1 MHCAAGT
8 IGAYPEWVDLP
19 SARNRRLIVIGAL
32 AFAAAL
38 FAVAIVVYMGNPKT
52 TDLPVAIQ
60 AVSPVAG
67 SNVLSQ
73 SSIVVDLAVG
83 YTGEIDING
92 VPIPADQINEA
103 AALNQFRFQPGVG
116 QAIERL
122 FPDQNCVRVNYWLI
136 AQGPESSQTYTWC
149 FFAS

>member
-1 MHCAAGT
+1 MFG
-8 IGAYPEWVDLP
+8 I
-19 SARNRRLIVIGAL
+19 
-32 AFAAAL
+32 
-38 FAVAIVVYMGNPKT
+38 AIVVYIGSPRT

-60 AVSPVAG
+60 AVSPIAG

-73 SSIVVDLAVG
+73 SDVVVDLAVG

-92 VPIPADQINEA
+92 VPIPDDQINEA
-103 AALNQFRFQPGVG
+103 AALNQFRFQPGQG
-116 QAIERL
+116 KAIERL

-136 AQGPESSQTYTWC
+136 VQGPDSAQTYTWC